1 LVKEADDFAFDLRGP
16 RRQGSSRRPGK
27 GQLADRTSGGT
38 IIALVYIFPYLP
50 LCSTYLKLV
59 FEHSAEIEKRVN
71 KMAGKRMFN

>member
-1 LVKEADDFAFDLRGP
+1 MTSRSISEGRGDKAALVALGRD
-16 RRQGSSRRPGK
+16 SSLTEP
-27 GQLADRTSGGT
+27 AGGT

-71 KMAGKRMFN
+71 KMAGRRMFN